1 MSEILSWAFVIIVGG
16 FFMGVMIYMFYLGL
30 KPNKKKPQENS
41 QEQIIAHK
49 TKA

>member
-30 KPNKKKPQENS
+30 RSNNKKPSEQS
-41 QEQIIAHK
+41 QGQIVIHK